1 MTLRLNITGGNK
13 NAPRKTQNAA
23 RRENFNH
30 EQEGQLV
37 VGGKR
42 VHHGNR

>member
-1 MTLRLNITGGNK
+1 VETHY
-13 NAPRKTQNAA
+13 APRKTQNAA

-37 VGGKR
+37 VGGER
-42 VHHGNR
+42 VHHGNRRFWFR